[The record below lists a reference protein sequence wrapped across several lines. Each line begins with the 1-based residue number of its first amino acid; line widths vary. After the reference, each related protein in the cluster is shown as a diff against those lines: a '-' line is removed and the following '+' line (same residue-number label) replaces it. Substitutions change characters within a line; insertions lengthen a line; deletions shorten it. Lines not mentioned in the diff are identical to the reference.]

1 MNSVVRLAVAF
12 AAGAAVMY
20 YLDPEGGRLRR
31 ARVRERGGDLRHK
44 LQEATQAGSRRRAE
58 RSGGTVMPERTRV
71 RTEPVDDALLRDRIR
86 SRLGHVVAHS
96 SSLLVDVEAGH
107 VVIGGAVA
115 AGEIEPVVLAV
126 AEIPGVRSVDNR
138 LSVQAPAGGGSTH

>member
-20 YLDPEGGRLRR
+20 YLDPEAGRLRR
-31 ARVRERGGDLRHK
+31 ARVRGGGGDLRHK
-44 LQEATQAGSRRRAE
+44 LEEAAQAGARRRAE
-58 RSGGTVMPERTRV
+58 RTHGTVMPERTRV

-96 SSLLVDVEAGH
+96 STLLVDVEAGH
-107 VVIGGAVA
+107 VVLGGAVA
-115 AGEIEPVVLAV
+115 ASEIEPVVHAV
-126 AEIPGVRSVDNR
+126 AEMPGVRSVDNQ
-138 LSVQAPAGGGSTH
+138 LSVQAPERAASRH

>member
-1 MNSVVRLAVAF
+1 MNNVVRLAVAF

-31 ARVRERGGDLRHK
+31 ARVREGGADLRHK

-58 RSGGTVMPERTRV
+58 RKHGTVMPERTRV

-96 SSLLVDVEAGH
+96 STLLVDVEAGH
-107 VVIGGAVA
+107 VVLGGAVA

-138 LSVQAPAGGGSTH
+138 LSVQAPESSDSTH

>member
-1 MNSVVRLAVAF
+1 MNNVVRLAVAF

-31 ARVRERGGDLRHK
+31 ARVREGGADLRHK

-58 RSGGTVMPERTRV
+58 RKHGTVMPERTRV

-96 SSLLVDVEAGH
+96 STLLVDVEAGH
-107 VVIGGAVA
+107 VVLGGAVA

-138 LSVQAPAGGGSTH
+138 LSVQAPAGGEGTH